1 MTQLSEIMNRT
12 LVTVDTHASLRQAQ
26 RILDRRNI
34 RHLFVMD
41 GKRLIGIVTDRDL
54 RKAAPSSKSPLTTS
68 EREEFMDELKVVEV
82 MLRKLITASPSTTV
96 REAAKVMIREKIG
109 CLPVVE
115 GKTLVGIVTETDLLE
130 ILVRGEG
137 TS

>member
-1 MTQLSEIMNRT
+1 MTKLSEIMNRT
-12 LVTVDTHASLRQAQ
+12 LITVDTHASLRQAQ

-41 GKRLIGIVTDRDL
+41 GKRLVGIVTDRDL

>member
-41 GKRLIGIVTDRDL
+41 GKRLVGIVTDRDL

-68 EREEFMDELKVVEV
+68 AREEFMDELKVVEV

>member
-12 LVTVDTHASLRQAQ
+12 LITVDTHASLRQAQ

-41 GKRLIGIVTDRDL
+41 GKRLVGIVTDRDL